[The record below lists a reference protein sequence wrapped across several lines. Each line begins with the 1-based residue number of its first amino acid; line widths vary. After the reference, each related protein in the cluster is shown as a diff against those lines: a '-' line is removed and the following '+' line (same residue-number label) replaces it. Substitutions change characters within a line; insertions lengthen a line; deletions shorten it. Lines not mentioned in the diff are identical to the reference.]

1 MNTKFP
7 GRPDYTG
14 PISGLFGLL
23 HHDTLFEESNN
34 VMRRV
39 KYVRRTKPKT
49 EVSIRLWNMI
59 YLDPGEVPAI
69 AKIAQARAEYER
81 TITAVWAEY
90 ARIIAPVQA
99 ERISATELVGYKRI
113 VTPARAEYARISITA
128 LEDCKRV
135 KATARADILAYIRTQ
150 IPDCAWDGKG
160 LVF

>member
-99 ERISATELVGYKRI
+99 ERI